1 MGKRHQ
7 PRTSLAAPVRMRI
20 ENDGEVRIL
29 TVCTLDA
36 SPTGCRLWTDTL
48 KAGEIVELQYRATR
62 SRFRVVWT
70 DGQQA
75 GLTSLDGKQL
85 FRHLQRVL
93 GHEDRYRMGKPL
105 WQVSTADLS
114 ASPGSQK

>member
-20 ENDGEVRIL
+20 ENAGEVRIL

-36 SPTGCRLWTDTL
+36 SPAGCRLWTDAL
-48 KAGEIVELQYRATR
+48 RPGQIVELQYGATR

-75 GLTSLDGKQL
+75 GLASLDGKQL
-85 FRHLQRVL
+85 FRHLQKVL

-105 WQVSTADLS
+105 WQASTPRLS
-114 ASPGSQK
+114 ASPGSQE